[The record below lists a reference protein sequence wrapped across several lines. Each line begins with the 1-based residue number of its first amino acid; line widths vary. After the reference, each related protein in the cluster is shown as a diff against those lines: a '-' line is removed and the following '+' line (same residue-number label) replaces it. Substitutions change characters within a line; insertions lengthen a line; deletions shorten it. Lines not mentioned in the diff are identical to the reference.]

1 MIFSRRIAFQ
11 FFDGFDKRH
20 QTIYLK
26 TSTQAHELKQKQ
38 ATVEAE
44 IAKLETEHEFVAF
57 SPLVQT
63 IMAAKISDVTASPL
77 SPAVSNEKS
86 SIATTPPKAGL
97 VKTPNSTLGKKA
109 RSINNVTNHSRG
121 ALLSSKY
128 VLHPF
133 SCA

>member
-20 QTIYLK
+20 QTLYLK

-86 SIATTPPKAGL
+86 SIATTPKAGL
-97 VKTPNSTLGKKA
+97 VKTPNSTQQGKKA
-109 RSINNVTNHSRG
+109 RSINKVTTPGTS
-121 ALLSSKY
+121 L
-128 VLHPF
+128 
-133 SCA
+133 